1 MKRGLGGKMERS
13 TPIYVKIDEYQK
25 ALDTIEVIKNKIQ
38 EAKMTLNRI
47 EKLRYEENTEIDMWN
62 SELRE
67 VEGKLRYI
75 DELMFKP
82 EP

>member
-1 MKRGLGGKMERS
+1 MERS
-13 TPIYVKIDEYQK
+13 NPIYVKIDEYNK
-25 ALDTIEVIKNKIQ
+25 VLDTIGVIKNKIQ
-38 EAKMTLNRI
+38 EAEMTLNRI

-67 VEGKLRYI
+67 VESKLRHV

-82 EP
+82 GP

>member
-1 MKRGLGGKMERS
+1 MERS

-25 ALDTIEVIKNKIQ
+25 VLDTIGIIKNKIQ
-38 EAKMTLNRI
+38 EAKMTLNGI

-67 VEGKLRYI
+67 VEGKLKYI
-75 DELMFKP
+75 DHLMFKP

>member
-1 MKRGLGGKMERS
+1 MERS

-25 ALDTIEVIKNKIQ
+25 VLDTVGIIKNKIQ

-62 SELRE
+62 SEIRE
-67 VEGKLRYI
+67 VEGKLKHI
-75 DELMFKP
+75 DHLMFKP
-82 EP
+82 GP

>member
-1 MKRGLGGKMERS
+1 MFKFGS
-13 TPIYVKIDEYQK
+13 SINVKIDEYQK
-25 ALDTIEVIKNKIQ
+25 VLDTIEVIKNKIQ

-67 VEGKLRYI
+67 VEGKLRHV

-82 EP
+82 GL

>member
-1 MKRGLGGKMERS
+1 MERS

>member
-1 MKRGLGGKMERS
+1 MERS
-13 TPIYVKIDEYQK
+13 NPIYVKIDEYNK
-25 ALDTIEVIKNKIQ
+25 VLDTIGVIKNKIQ

-67 VEGKLRYI
+67 VESKLRHV

-82 EP
+82 GP

>member
-1 MKRGLGGKMERS
+1 MEMS
-13 TPIYVKIDEYQK
+13 KPIYIKIDEYQK

-67 VEGKLRYI
+67 VDGKLKQI
-75 DELMFKP
+75 DQLMFKP

>member
-1 MKRGLGGKMERS
+1 MEMS
-13 TPIYVKIDEYQK
+13 KPIYVKIDEYQK

-67 VEGKLRYI
+67 VDGKLKQI
-75 DELMFKP
+75 DQLMFKL